1 MNCVA
6 VQRSAKWDKHITLHQ
21 NPKLAKSRKWC
32 IKCKECGVGRL
43 QRGGM
48 CFLTVRSILGCMCV
62 GVGGMKKSYRREP
75 FPRGDISSR
84 VLNFK
89 AKYLTMMMIQDQN
102 EVCIKL
108 CDNTGAPYPSAI
120 T

>member
-1 MNCVA
+1 MG
-6 VQRSAKWDKHITLHQ
+6 QTL
-21 NPKLAKSRKWC
+21 NSRKWC

-43 QRGGM
+43 QGGRL
-48 CFLTVRSILGCMCV
+48 CFLAVYLTVRIILGCMCV
-62 GVGGMKKSYRREP
+62 GGGGMKKSYRREP

-84 VLNFK
+84 VLNFR
-89 AKYLTMMMIQDQN
+89 AKYLTVMLIQDQN